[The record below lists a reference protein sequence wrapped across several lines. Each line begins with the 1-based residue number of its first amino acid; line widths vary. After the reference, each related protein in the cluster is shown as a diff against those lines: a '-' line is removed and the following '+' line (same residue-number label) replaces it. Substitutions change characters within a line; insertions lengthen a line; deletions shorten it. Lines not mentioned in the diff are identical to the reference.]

1 MNIEKLFIYF
11 KKFLKAKWSILPPKK
26 VDIILFDGIFNP
38 FTKFLKKKSYSI
50 FYNRNENFNLFVL
63 LICALK
69 FDISKKQ
76 YIKTYFKYSKPK
88 IVLTAIDNSH
98 TFLEIKDYIDSKIKT
113 ISIQNAHRTY
123 WGDLLDLEN
132 KFKLRKKKFK
142 VDIMFVFNKEIKK
155 IYNKFIDGKKI
166 IIGAYTNND
175 RKKIKYNLK
184 KEVIFISTHK
194 PFEVPDYYEGK
205 ISNFDF
211 YKNDKQVL
219 EALLRLCKK
228 NKLKLN
234 ILGRMKPKTEF
245 EQYKKEYDYF
255 KKILGDNFKLIK
267 NKDGNNNYYILDKFK
282 YTVTIDSTL
291 GIENLSR
298 GGRTIFIGSRP
309 LKFPANTRAYGNM
322 VGFNLNGK
330 YWCHFYPQRNVTK
343 VFNNLIKKNNLF
355 WNECIKKNRKSLI
368 YYDPENII
376 FNKELNKHFKF

>member
-1 MNIEKLFIYF
+1 MNIVKLFLYL
-11 KKFLKAKWSILPPKK
+11 KKFLKAKWLILPPKK
-26 VDIILFDGIFNP
+26 VDIILFDGVFNP
-38 FTKFLKKKSYSI
+38 FNKFLKNKNYSI
-50 FYNRNENFNLFVL
+50 FYNRNEKLNLFVL
-63 LICALK
+63 LICILK
-69 FDISKKQ
+69 LNISKKY

-98 TFLEIKDYIDSKIKT
+98 TFLEIKDYINSKIKT

-155 IYNKFIDGKKI
+155 TYNKFIDGKKI

-175 RKKIKYNLK
+175 RKKFKHNLK

-194 PFEVPDYYEGK
+194 PYEDPNYYEGK

-219 EALLRLCKK
+219 KTVFRLCKK
-228 NKLKLN
+228 NNLKLN
-234 ILGRMKPKTEF
+234 ILGRIKPEEGF
-245 EQYKKEYDYF
+245 EQYRNEYDYF
-255 KKILGDNFKLIK
+255 KKILGNNFKFIA

-282 YTVTIDSTL
+282 YTITIDSTL

-309 LKFPANTRAYGNM
+309 IKFPANTRSYGNM

-330 YWCHFYPQRNVTK
+330 HWCHFSPEKNVVK
-343 VFNNLIKKNNLF
+343 VFNNLIKENNIF
-355 WNECIKKNRKSLI
+355 WNGCINKNRKSLL
-368 YYDPENII
+368 YYDPENTI
-376 FNKELNKHFKF
+376 FNKELNKYLKF